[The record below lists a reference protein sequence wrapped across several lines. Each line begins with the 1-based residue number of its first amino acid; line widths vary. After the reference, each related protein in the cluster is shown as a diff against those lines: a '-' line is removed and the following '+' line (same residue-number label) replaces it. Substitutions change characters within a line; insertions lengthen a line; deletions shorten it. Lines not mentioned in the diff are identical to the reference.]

1 MARRARSTRGTRA
14 WRRIALLVL
23 LAAGAWLGYE
33 AWTWPPVG
41 ALATRPPRTTAFI
54 ELHRATERA
63 AGRDGRVQW
72 TWVPY
77 SAISLPL
84 KRAVVVEEDINFFG
98 HGGVDLDEV
107 QDALERAV
115 ERGRRPRGAS
125 TITQQLAKNL
135 WLTPSRNPL
144 RKVCELLLTW
154 QLERT
159 LSKRRILELYLNVVE
174 FGPGLYGVEAAAH
187 RYFGR
192 GAADLGPLEGAQLAA
207 SLPNPGA
214 WHPGSPSRAYQAHV
228 ARVLRRMKR
237 AEWLERLL

>member
-1 MARRARSTRGTRA
+1 
-14 WRRIALLVL
+14 V
-23 LAAGAWLGYE
+23 GAWLAYE
-33 AWTWPPVG
+33 AWTWPQVG

-54 ELHRATERA
+54 ERHRAAERA

-77 SAISLPL
+77 SAISRPL
-84 KRAVVVEEDINFFG
+84 KRAAVVGEDINFFG

-107 QDALERAV
+107 QDALEQAV

-144 RKVCELLLTW
+144 RKIRELILTW

-159 LSKRRILELYLNVVE
+159 LPKRRILELYLNVVE
-174 FGPGLYGVEAAAH
+174 FGPDLYGVEAAARRH
-187 RYFGR
+187 FGKA
-192 GAADLGPLEGAQLAA
+192 AADIGPVEAAQLVA
-207 SLPNPGA
+207 SLPNPHA

-228 ARVLRRMKR
+228 ARVLRRMAR
-237 AEWLERLL
+237 AEWLERFL